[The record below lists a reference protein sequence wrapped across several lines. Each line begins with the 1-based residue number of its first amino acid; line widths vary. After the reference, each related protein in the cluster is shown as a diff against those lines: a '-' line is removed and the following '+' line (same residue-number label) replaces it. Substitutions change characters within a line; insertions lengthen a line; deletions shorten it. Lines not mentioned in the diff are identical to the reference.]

1 MSDEKPIFSRPLR
14 IDDVPEAGLELKLV
28 ANADERARLAE
39 ADDLD
44 ALSLLEAE
52 LRVVRR
58 GKAGLRVS
66 GEVRA
71 RVTQTCVVSLDQ
83 FETETREPI
92 NIVFAPQAEAEE
104 AYERAAAEIAAA
116 PDKAAALARQPDP
129 PDPIVDGK
137 VDLGVLAAEF
147 FALGLDPYP
156 RKPGAVFVE
165 PAPEE
170 AEDKAR
176 SPFDALQNLKK

>member
-1 MSDEKPIFSRPLR
+1 MSSNKPAFSRPLR
-14 IDDVPEAGLELKLV
+14 VDDVPETGLEIKLA
-28 ANADERARLAE
+28 ANEEERARLAA

-52 LRVVRR
+52 LHVVRR
-58 GKAGLRVS
+58 GKHGLRVS

-71 RVTQTCVVSLDQ
+71 RITQTCVVSLEL

-92 NIVFAPQAEAEE
+92 NVVFAPQSEAEE

-116 PDKAAALARQPDP
+116 PDKAAALANQPDP
-129 PDPIVDGK
+129 PDPIIDGK
-137 VDLGVLAAEF
+137 VDLGALTAEF

-170 AEDKAR
+170 AEAKAG
-176 SPFDALQNLKK
+176 SPFQALQDLKK